1 MLTSNGCE
9 SEIELL
15 AFAVKKHQKTDGENH
30 GFLHVFF
37 GGMADLCRFLEDMC
51 QICYDGR
58 VVLLAANTIY
68 N

>member
-37 GGMADLCRFLEDMC
+37 GG
-51 QICYDGR
+51 DGGFVSFFGR
-58 VVLLAANTIY
+58 HVSNLL
-68 N
+68 